1 MLEVKQLSVSY
12 GQHQALADVS
22 VDIAKGEVVVILGAN
37 GAGKSSLL
45 RAIAGLSE
53 GHCDGDITFNGDALL
68 GAAPDDIV
76 IGGIALVP
84 EGRAIFGDLNVEEN
98 LRLGAYSERARM
110 NEQANLD
117 RVLTLFPKLRERR
130 KQITRTMSGGEQ
142 QMVAIGRA
150 LMSDPSI
157 LMLDEPSLG
166 LSPLLSKELFQALGR
181 IRETGPGVLVVEQN
195 AKLSLAIADR
205 GYLIE
210 NGQIVGA
217 NDAASLAADP
227 AVQAAYLGGGGKC
240 VASAQPRQPSRPAPT
255 LPSAPSASAS
265 ATPDAP
271 AGHRTYVKP
280 AGLSASS
287 DNTSSLIGET
297 LDGLLGRAADAAQQ
311 RQPTRVRLPSP
322 SSGDRA
328 EKASQPPRVIEITP
342 EPAPEPSQVS
352 PATPSLSSSVE
363 VGGNDRIATMLAD
376 FEDAAARARQHR
388 SKAAPH
394 NDVRDS
400 SAGHQQASADAGAAL
415 PEIPVFR
422 KSRVEVFK
430 RGKDGTLVKAREV

>member
-1 MLEVKQLSVSY
+1 MLEVKNLSVSY
-12 GQHQALADVS
+12 GQHRALDDIS
-22 VDIAKGEVVVILGAN
+22 VRISKGEVVVILGAN

-53 GHCDGDITFNGDALL
+53 GHCNGDISFAGQSLL
-68 GAAPDDIV
+68 GRNPDEIV
-76 IGGIALVP
+76 TGGIALVP

-142 QMVAIGRA
+142 QMVAVGRA
-150 LMSDPSI
+150 LMSDPTI

-210 NGQIVGA
+210 NGRMVGA
-217 NDAASLAADP
+217 NDAASLAEDP
-227 AVQAAYLGGGGKC
+227 AVQAAYLGGKPGR
-240 VASAQPRQPSRPAPT
+240 AEAAAAQPVAR
-255 LPSAPSASAS
+255 ASKQ
-265 ATPDAP
+265 TDHAP
-271 AGHRTYVKP
+271 AATEAAAATGSGRVYVQP
-280 AGLSASS
+280 AGLSGGAM
-287 DNTSSLIGET
+287 DTGALIGEN
-297 LDGLLGRAADAAQQ
+297 LDSLLGRANAAA
-311 RQPTRVRLPSP
+311 RP
-322 SSGDRA
+322 SSTVTPAQPAGGKTGPRA
-328 EKASQPPRVIEITP
+328 VEIKP
-342 EPAPEPSQVS
+342 EPERAAPAPAPERTVPGQ
-352 PATPSLSSSVE
+352 AGAAGDE
-363 VGGNDRIATMLAD
+363 RIAALLAD
-376 FEDAAARARQHR
+376 FEIAAQKARRPRANGGTN
-388 SKAAPH
+388 APDH
-394 NDVRDS
+394 TIPHGGEPD
-400 SAGHQQASADAGAAL
+400 GL

-422 KSRVEVFK
+422 KAKVEVFK
-430 RGKDGTLVKAREV
+430 RDKNGALVKAREA

>member
-1 MLEVKQLSVSY
+1 MLEVTNLSVSY
-12 GQHQALADVS
+12 GQHRALDDIS
-22 VDIAKGEVVVILGAN
+22 VQIEKGEVVVILGAN

-53 GHCDGDITFNGDALL
+53 GQCDGDISFSGQSIL
-68 GAAPDDIV
+68 GRSPDEIV
-76 IGGIALVP
+76 TGGIALVP

-142 QMVAIGRA
+142 QMVAVGRA
-150 LMSDPSI
+150 LMSDPTI

-181 IRETGPGVLVVEQN
+181 VRETGLGVLVVEQN

-210 NGQIVGA
+210 NGHIVGA

-227 AVQAAYLGGGGKC
+227 AVQAAYLGGKPGRAG
-240 VASAQPRQPSRPAPT
+240 
-255 LPSAPSASAS
+255 
-265 ATPDAP
+265 AP
-271 AGHRTYVKP
+271 AGRPAMAAARQSAPAPAATPSAAAGGSGRVYVTP
-280 AGLSASS
+280 AGLSGGAG
-287 DNTSSLIGET
+287 DAGSLIGEN
-297 LDGLLGRAADAAQQ
+297 LDSLLGRANAAA
-311 RQPTRVRLPSP
+311 RP
-322 SSGDRA
+322 SSTA
-328 EKASQPPRVIEITP
+328 MSPPSVSGKKGPKIIEITP
-342 EPAPEPSQVS
+342 EPEAAAPP
-352 PATPSLSSSVE
+352 PAGASTGAT
-363 VGGNDRIATMLAD
+363 GGDDRIAAMLAD
-376 FEDAAARARQHR
+376 FEAAAEKARQPRRAGGMTRPER
-388 SKAAPH
+388 SVTHGDEP
-394 NDVRDS
+394 V
-400 SAGHQQASADAGAAL
+400 GL

-422 KSRVEVFK
+422 KAKVEVFK
-430 RGKDGTLVKAREV
+430 RDKNGALVKAREA

>member
-1 MLEVKQLSVSY
+1 MLEVKNLSVSY
-12 GQHQALADVS
+12 GQHRALDDIS
-22 VDIAKGEVVVILGAN
+22 VRISKGEVVVILGAN

-53 GHCDGDITFNGDALL
+53 GHCDGDISFAGQSLL
-68 GAAPDDIV
+68 GRNPDEIV
-76 IGGIALVP
+76 TGGIALVP

-142 QMVAIGRA
+142 QMVAVGRA
-150 LMSDPSI
+150 LMSDPTI

-210 NGQIVGA
+210 NGRMVGA

-227 AVQAAYLGGGGKC
+227 AVQAAYLGGKPGRAG
-240 VASAQPRQPSRPAPT
+240 APAARPA
-255 LPSAPSASAS
+255 AVAAKQ
-265 ATPDAP
+265 AGQAP
-271 AGHRTYVKP
+271 AAAEAAAATRSGRVYVQP
-280 AGLSASS
+280 AGLSGGAM
-287 DNTSSLIGET
+287 DTGALIGEN
-297 LDGLLGRAADAAQQ
+297 LDSLLGRANAAA
-311 RQPTRVRLPSP
+311 RP
-322 SSGDRA
+322 SSTVTTAQPAGSKTGPRA
-328 EKASQPPRVIEITP
+328 VKIKP
-342 EPAPEPSQVS
+342 EPERAAPAPAPERTVPGQ
-352 PATPSLSSSVE
+352 AGTAGDE
-363 VGGNDRIATMLAD
+363 RIAALLAD
-376 FEDAAARARQHR
+376 FEIAAQKAREPRANGGTN
-388 SKAAPH
+388 APDYTIPH
-394 NDVRDS
+394 GDEPD
-400 SAGHQQASADAGAAL
+400 GL

-422 KSRVEVFK
+422 KAKVEVFK
-430 RGKDGTLVKAREV
+430 RDKNGALVKAREA

>member
-1 MLEVKQLSVSY
+1 MLEVKNLSVSY
-12 GQHQALADVS
+12 GQHRALDDIS
-22 VDIAKGEVVVILGAN
+22 VRISKGEVVVILGAN

-53 GHCDGDITFNGDALL
+53 GHCDGDISFAGQSLL
-68 GAAPDDIV
+68 GRNPDEIV
-76 IGGIALVP
+76 TGGIALVP

-142 QMVAIGRA
+142 QMVAVGRA
-150 LMSDPSI
+150 LMSDPTI

-210 NGQIVGA
+210 NGRMVGA

-227 AVQAAYLGGGGKC
+227 AVQAAYLGGKPGRAG
-240 VASAQPRQPSRPAPT
+240 APAARPA
-255 LPSAPSASAS
+255 SVAAKQAGQ
-265 ATPDAP
+265 AP
-271 AGHRTYVKP
+271 AAAEAAAATRSGRVYVQP
-280 AGLSASS
+280 AGLSGGAM
-287 DNTSSLIGET
+287 DTGALIGEN
-297 LDGLLGRAADAAQQ
+297 LDSLLGRANAAA
-311 RQPTRVRLPSP
+311 RP
-322 SSGDRA
+322 SSTVTTAQPAGSKTGPRA
-328 EKASQPPRVIEITP
+328 VKIKP
-342 EPAPEPSQVS
+342 EPERAAPAPAPERTVPGQ
-352 PATPSLSSSVE
+352 AGAAGDE
-363 VGGNDRIATMLAD
+363 RIAALLAD
-376 FEDAAARARQHR
+376 FEIAAQKAREPRANGGTN
-388 SKAAPH
+388 APDYTIPH
-394 NDVRDS
+394 GGEPD
-400 SAGHQQASADAGAAL
+400 GL

-422 KSRVEVFK
+422 KAKVEVFK
-430 RGKDGTLVKAREV
+430 RDKNGALVKAREA

>member
-1 MLEVKQLSVSY
+1 MLEVKNLSVSY
-12 GQHQALADVS
+12 GQHRALDDIS
-22 VDIAKGEVVVILGAN
+22 VRISKGEVVVILGAN

-53 GHCDGDITFNGDALL
+53 GHCDGDINFAGQSLL
-68 GAAPDDIV
+68 GRNPDEIV
-76 IGGIALVP
+76 TGGIALVP

-142 QMVAIGRA
+142 QMVAVGRA
-150 LMSDPSI
+150 LMSDPTI

-210 NGQIVGA
+210 NGRMVGA
-217 NDAASLAADP
+217 NDAASLAEDP
-227 AVQAAYLGGGGKC
+227 AVQAAYLGGKPGRAE
-240 VASAQPRQPSRPAPT
+240 ASAARPVEMAPKQ
-255 LPSAPSASAS
+255 A
-265 ATPDAP
+265 DQAP
-271 AGHRTYVKP
+271 AAAEAAAGTGSGRVYVQP
-280 AGLSASS
+280 AGLSGGAM
-287 DNTSSLIGET
+287 DTGALIGEN
-297 LDGLLGRAADAAQQ
+297 LDSLLGRANAAARPSSTVTPAPPADGKTGTRTVEIKPETERAAPALASQRTVPGKADA
-311 RQPTRVRLPSP
+311 
-322 SSGDRA
+322 SGD
-328 EKASQPPRVIEITP
+328 E
-342 EPAPEPSQVS
+342 
-352 PATPSLSSSVE
+352 
-363 VGGNDRIATMLAD
+363 RIAALLAD
-376 FEDAAARARQHR
+376 FEIAAQKARQPR
-388 SKAAPH
+388 SNGGTNASDHTIPH
-394 NDVRDS
+394 GGEPD
-400 SAGHQQASADAGAAL
+400 GL

-422 KSRVEVFK
+422 KAKVEVFK
-430 RGKDGTLVKAREV
+430 RDKNGALVKAREA

>member
-1 MLEVKQLSVSY
+1 MLEVKNLSVSY
-12 GQHQALADVS
+12 GQHRALEDVS
-22 VDIAKGEVVVILGAN
+22 VQIAKGEVVVILGAN

-53 GHCDGDITFNGDALL
+53 GHCDGDISFAGQTLL
-68 GAAPDDIV
+68 GHSPDEIV
-76 IGGIALVP
+76 TGGIALVP

-130 KQITRTMSGGEQ
+130 KQISRTMSGGEQ

-150 LMSDPSI
+150 LMSDPTI

-181 IRETGPGVLVVEQN
+181 IRETGLGVLVVEQN

-210 NGQIVGA
+210 NGRIVGA

-227 AVQAAYLGGGGKC
+227 AVQAAYLGGKPGR
-240 VASAQPRQPSRPAPT
+240 VAAPAPRPVAAT
-255 LPSAPSASAS
+255 TKQPDPAAVVTSPATASAS
-265 ATPDAP
+265 
-271 AGHRTYVKP
+271 GLVYVTP
-280 AGLSASS
+280 AGLSGGAA
-287 DNTSSLIGET
+287 DAGSLIGEN
-297 LDGLLGRAADAAQQ
+297 LDSLLGRASAAA
-311 RQPTRVRLPSP
+311 RSSSTALSSP
-322 SSGDRA
+322 AAGGR
-328 EKASQPPRVIEITP
+328 KGPKIVEITP
-342 EPAPEPSQVS
+342 EPEAPVP
-352 PATPSLSSSVE
+352 PAVPAAAPAHQRA
-363 VGGNDRIATMLAD
+363 GGEDRISAMLAD
-376 FEDAAARARQHR
+376 FEAAAQKAREPRHMSRAPAAER
-388 SKAAPH
+388 SITHGQEP
-394 NDVRDS
+394 V
-400 SAGHQQASADAGAAL
+400 GL

-422 KSRVEVFK
+422 KAKVEVFK
-430 RGKDGTLVKAREV
+430 RDRNGALVKAREA

>member
-1 MLEVKQLSVSY
+1 MLEVKNLSVSY
-12 GQHQALADVS
+12 GQHRALDDIS
-22 VDIAKGEVVVILGAN
+22 VRISKGEVVVILGAN

-53 GHCDGDITFNGDALL
+53 GHCDGDISFAGQSLL
-68 GAAPDDIV
+68 GRNPDEIV
-76 IGGIALVP
+76 TGGIALVP

-142 QMVAIGRA
+142 QMVAVGRA
-150 LMSDPSI
+150 LMSDPTI

-210 NGQIVGA
+210 NGRIVGA

-227 AVQAAYLGGGGKC
+227 AVQAAYLGGKPGRAG
-240 VASAQPRQPSRPAPT
+240 
-255 LPSAPSASAS
+255 
-265 ATPDAP
+265 AP
-271 AGHRTYVKP
+271 AALPAAAAPKQAGRVPAAAEAAAATGSGRVYVQP
-280 AGLSASS
+280 AGLSGGAM
-287 DNTSSLIGET
+287 DTGALIGEN
-297 LDGLLGRAADAAQQ
+297 LDSLLGRANAAA
-311 RQPTRVRLPSP
+311 RP
-322 SSGDRA
+322 SSTVTTAQPAGSKTGPRA
-328 EKASQPPRVIEITP
+328 VKIKP
-342 EPAPEPSQVS
+342 EPERAAPAPAPERTVPGQ
-352 PATPSLSSSVE
+352 AGTAGDE
-363 VGGNDRIATMLAD
+363 RIAALLAD
-376 FEDAAARARQHR
+376 FEIAAQKAREPRANGGTN
-388 SKAAPH
+388 APDYTIPH
-394 NDVRDS
+394 GGELDGLVV
-400 SAGHQQASADAGAAL
+400 
-415 PEIPVFR
+415 IPVFR
-422 KSRVEVFK
+422 KAKVEVFK
-430 RGKDGTLVKAREV
+430 RDKNGALVKAREA

>member
-1 MLEVKQLSVSY
+1 MLEVKNLSVSY
-12 GQHQALADVS
+12 GQHRALDDIS
-22 VDIAKGEVVVILGAN
+22 VRISKGEVVVILGAN

-53 GHCDGDITFNGDALL
+53 GHCDGDISFAGQSLL
-68 GAAPDDIV
+68 GRNPDEIV
-76 IGGIALVP
+76 TGGIALVP

-142 QMVAIGRA
+142 QMVAVGRA
-150 LMSDPSI
+150 LMSDPTI

-210 NGQIVGA
+210 NGRMVGA
-217 NDAASLAADP
+217 NDAASLAEDP
-227 AVQAAYLGGGGKC
+227 AVQAAYLGGKPGR
-240 VASAQPRQPSRPAPT
+240 AEAAAAQPVAR
-255 LPSAPSASAS
+255 ASKQ
-265 ATPDAP
+265 TDYAP
-271 AGHRTYVKP
+271 AATEAAAATGSGRVYVQP
-280 AGLSASS
+280 AGLSGGAM
-287 DNTSSLIGET
+287 DTGALIGEN
-297 LDGLLGRAADAAQQ
+297 LDSLLGRANAAA
-311 RQPTRVRLPSP
+311 RP
-322 SSGDRA
+322 SSTVTPAQPARGKTGQRA
-328 EKASQPPRVIEITP
+328 VEIKP
-342 EPAPEPSQVS
+342 EPERAATAPASERTVPGQVG
-352 PATPSLSSSVE
+352 AAGDE
-363 VGGNDRIATMLAD
+363 RIAALLAD
-376 FEDAAARARQHR
+376 FEIAAQKARQPR
-388 SKAAPH
+388 ANGGTNAPDH
-394 NDVRDS
+394 TIPHGGEPD
-400 SAGHQQASADAGAAL
+400 GL

-422 KSRVEVFK
+422 KAKVEVFK
-430 RGKDGTLVKAREV
+430 RDKNGALVKAREA

>member
-1 MLEVKQLSVSY
+1 MLEVKNLSVSY
-12 GQHQALADVS
+12 SQHRALDDIS
-22 VDIAKGEVVVILGAN
+22 VRISKGEVVVILGAN

-53 GHCDGDITFNGDALL
+53 GHCDGDISFAGQSLL
-68 GAAPDDIV
+68 GRNPDEIV
-76 IGGIALVP
+76 TGGIALVP

-142 QMVAIGRA
+142 QMVAVGRA
-150 LMSDPSI
+150 LMSDPTI

-210 NGQIVGA
+210 NGRMVGA

-227 AVQAAYLGGGGKC
+227 AVQAAYLGGKPGRAG
-240 VASAQPRQPSRPAPT
+240 
-255 LPSAPSASAS
+255 
-265 ATPDAP
+265 AP
-271 AGHRTYVKP
+271 AARTPAAAPKQAGRAPAAAEAAAATGSGRVYVQP
-280 AGLSASS
+280 AGLSGGAM
-287 DNTSSLIGET
+287 DTGALIGEN
-297 LDGLLGRAADAAQQ
+297 LDSLLGRANAAA
-311 RQPTRVRLPSP
+311 RP
-322 SSGDRA
+322 SSTVTPAQPARGKTGPRA
-328 EKASQPPRVIEITP
+328 VEIKP
-342 EPAPEPSQVS
+342 EPERAATAPAPERTVPGQ
-352 PATPSLSSSVE
+352 AGAAGDE
-363 VGGNDRIATMLAD
+363 RIAALLAD
-376 FEDAAARARQHR
+376 FEIAAQKAREPRANGGTN
-388 SKAAPH
+388 APDYTIPH
-394 NDVRDS
+394 GGEPD
-400 SAGHQQASADAGAAL
+400 GL

-422 KSRVEVFK
+422 KAKVEVFK
-430 RGKDGTLVKAREV
+430 RDKNGALVKAREA

>member
-1 MLEVKQLSVSY
+1 MLEVKNLSVSY
-12 GQHQALADVS
+12 GQHRALDDIS
-22 VDIAKGEVVVILGAN
+22 VRISKGEVVVILGAN

-53 GHCDGDITFNGDALL
+53 GHCDGDINFAGQSLL
-68 GAAPDDIV
+68 GRNPDEIV
-76 IGGIALVP
+76 TGGIALVP

-142 QMVAIGRA
+142 QMVAVGRA
-150 LMSDPSI
+150 LMSDPTI

-210 NGQIVGA
+210 NGRMVGA
-217 NDAASLAADP
+217 NDAASLAEDP
-227 AVQAAYLGGGGKC
+227 AVQAAYLGGKPGRAG
-240 VASAQPRQPSRPAPT
+240 
-255 LPSAPSASAS
+255 
-265 ATPDAP
+265 AP
-271 AGHRTYVKP
+271 AARPTAVAAKHAGRAPAAPEAAAATESGRVYVQP
-280 AGLSASS
+280 AGLSGGAM
-287 DNTSSLIGET
+287 DTGALIGEN
-297 LDGLLGRAADAAQQ
+297 LDSLLGRANAAA
-311 RQPTRVRLPSP
+311 RP
-322 SSGDRA
+322 SSTVTLAQLADGKTGTRNVEIMPETERAAPALASRRTVPGQAGASGD
-328 EKASQPPRVIEITP
+328 E
-342 EPAPEPSQVS
+342 
-352 PATPSLSSSVE
+352 
-363 VGGNDRIATMLAD
+363 RIAALLAD
-376 FEDAAARARQHR
+376 FEIAAQKARQPR
-388 SKAAPH
+388 SNGGTNASDQTIPH
-394 NDVRDS
+394 GNEPD
-400 SAGHQQASADAGAAL
+400 GL

-422 KSRVEVFK
+422 KAKVEVFK
-430 RGKDGTLVKAREV
+430 RDKNGALVKAREA

>member
-1 MLEVKQLSVSY
+1 MLEVKNLSVSY
-12 GQHQALADVS
+12 GQHRAL
-22 VDIAKGEVVVILGAN
+22 VDISVRISKGEVVVILGAN

-53 GHCDGDITFNGDALL
+53 GHCDGDISFAGQSLL
-68 GAAPDDIV
+68 GRNPDDIV
-76 IGGIALVP
+76 TGGIALVP

-142 QMVAIGRA
+142 QMVAVGRA
-150 LMSDPSI
+150 LMSDPTI

-210 NGQIVGA
+210 NGRMVGA

-227 AVQAAYLGGGGKC
+227 AVQAAYLGGKPGRAG
-240 VASAQPRQPSRPAPT
+240 
-255 LPSAPSASAS
+255 
-265 ATPDAP
+265 AP
-271 AGHRTYVKP
+271 AARTPAVAAKQAGRAPAAAEAAAATRSGRVYVQP
-280 AGLSASS
+280 TGLSGGAM
-287 DNTSSLIGET
+287 DTGALIGEN
-297 LDGLLGRAADAAQQ
+297 LDSLLGRANAAA
-311 RQPTRVRLPSP
+311 RP
-322 SSGDRA
+322 SSTVTPAQPAGGKTGPRA
-328 EKASQPPRVIEITP
+328 VKIKP
-342 EPAPEPSQVS
+342 EPERAAPAPERTVPGQAV
-352 PATPSLSSSVE
+352 AAGDE
-363 VGGNDRIATMLAD
+363 RIAALLAD
-376 FEDAAARARQHR
+376 FEIAAQKARRPRANGGTN
-388 SKAAPH
+388 APDYTIPH
-394 NDVRDS
+394 GGEPD
-400 SAGHQQASADAGAAL
+400 GL

-422 KSRVEVFK
+422 KAKVEVFK
-430 RGKDGTLVKAREV
+430 RDKNGALVKAREA

>member
-1 MLEVKQLSVSY
+1 MLEVKNLSVSY
-12 GQHQALADVS
+12 GQHRALDDIS
-22 VDIAKGEVVVILGAN
+22 VRISKGEVVVILGAN

-53 GHCDGDITFNGDALL
+53 GHCDGDINFAGQSLL
-68 GAAPDDIV
+68 GRNPDEIV
-76 IGGIALVP
+76 TGGIALVP

-142 QMVAIGRA
+142 QMVAVGRA
-150 LMSDPSI
+150 LMSDPTI

-210 NGQIVGA
+210 NGRMVGA
-217 NDAASLAADP
+217 DDAASLAEDP
-227 AVQAAYLGGGGKC
+227 AVQAAYLGGKPGRAE
-240 VASAQPRQPSRPAPT
+240 ASAARPVEMAPKQ
-255 LPSAPSASAS
+255 A
-265 ATPDAP
+265 DQAP
-271 AGHRTYVKP
+271 AAAEAAAGTGSGRVYIQP
-280 AGLSASS
+280 AGLFGGAM
-287 DNTSSLIGET
+287 DTGALIGEN
-297 LDGLLGRAADAAQQ
+297 LDSLLGRANAAARPSSTVTPAPPADGKTGTRTVEIKPETERAAPALASQRTVPGKADA
-311 RQPTRVRLPSP
+311 
-322 SSGDRA
+322 SGD
-328 EKASQPPRVIEITP
+328 E
-342 EPAPEPSQVS
+342 
-352 PATPSLSSSVE
+352 
-363 VGGNDRIATMLAD
+363 RIAALLAD
-376 FEDAAARARQHR
+376 FEIAAQKARQPR
-388 SKAAPH
+388 SNGGINASDQTIPH
-394 NDVRDS
+394 
-400 SAGHQQASADAGAAL
+400 ASEPHGL

-422 KSRVEVFK
+422 KAKVEVFK
-430 RGKDGTLVKAREV
+430 RDKNGALVKAREA

>member
-1 MLEVKQLSVSY
+1 MLEVKNLSVSY
-12 GQHQALADVS
+12 GQHRALEDVS
-22 VDIAKGEVVVILGAN
+22 VQIAKGEVVVILGAN

-53 GHCDGDITFNGDALL
+53 GHCDGDISFAGQSLL
-68 GAAPDDIV
+68 GRNPDEIV
-76 IGGIALVP
+76 TGGIALVP

-142 QMVAIGRA
+142 QMVAVGRA
-150 LMSDPSI
+150 LMSDPTI

-210 NGQIVGA
+210 NGRMVGA

-227 AVQAAYLGGGGKC
+227 AVQAAYLGGKPGRAG
-240 VASAQPRQPSRPAPT
+240 APAARPAAA
-255 LPSAPSASAS
+255 APKQAGR
-265 ATPDAP
+265 AP
-271 AGHRTYVKP
+271 AAAEAAAATGSGRVYVQP
-280 AGLSASS
+280 AGLSGGAM
-287 DNTSSLIGET
+287 DTGALIGEN
-297 LDGLLGRAADAAQQ
+297 LDSLLGRANAAA
-311 RQPTRVRLPSP
+311 RP
-322 SSGDRA
+322 SSTVTPAQPAGGKTGPRA
-328 EKASQPPRVIEITP
+328 VKIKP
-342 EPAPEPSQVS
+342 EPERAAPAPAPERTVPGQ
-352 PATPSLSSSVE
+352 AGAAGDE
-363 VGGNDRIATMLAD
+363 RIAALLAD
-376 FEDAAARARQHR
+376 FEIAAQKAREPRANGGTN
-388 SKAAPH
+388 APDYTIPH
-394 NDVRDS
+394 GGEPD
-400 SAGHQQASADAGAAL
+400 GL

-422 KSRVEVFK
+422 KAKVEVFK
-430 RGKDGTLVKAREV
+430 RDKNGALVKAREA

>member
-1 MLEVKQLSVSY
+1 MLEVKNLSVSY
-12 GQHQALADVS
+12 GQHRALDDIS
-22 VDIAKGEVVVILGAN
+22 VRISKGEVVVILGAN

-53 GHCDGDITFNGDALL
+53 GHCDGDISFAGQSLL
-68 GAAPDDIV
+68 GRNPDEIV
-76 IGGIALVP
+76 TGGIALVP

-142 QMVAIGRA
+142 QMVAVGRA
-150 LMSDPSI
+150 LMSDPTI

-210 NGQIVGA
+210 NGRIVGA

-227 AVQAAYLGGGGKC
+227 AVQAAYLGGKPGRAG
-240 VASAQPRQPSRPAPT
+240 
-255 LPSAPSASAS
+255 
-265 ATPDAP
+265 AP
-271 AGHRTYVKP
+271 AALPAAAAPKQAGRAPAAAEAAAATGSGRVYVQP
-280 AGLSASS
+280 AGLSGGAM
-287 DNTSSLIGET
+287 DTGALIGEN
-297 LDGLLGRAADAAQQ
+297 LDSLLGRANAAA
-311 RQPTRVRLPSP
+311 RP
-322 SSGDRA
+322 SSTVTPAQPAGGKTGPRA
-328 EKASQPPRVIEITP
+328 AKIKP
-342 EPAPEPSQVS
+342 EPERAAPAPAPERTVPGQ
-352 PATPSLSSSVE
+352 AGAAGDE
-363 VGGNDRIATMLAD
+363 RIAALLAD
-376 FEDAAARARQHR
+376 FEIAAQKAREPRANGGTN
-388 SKAAPH
+388 APDYTIPH
-394 NDVRDS
+394 GGEPD
-400 SAGHQQASADAGAAL
+400 GL

-422 KSRVEVFK
+422 KAKVEVFK
-430 RGKDGTLVKAREV
+430 RDKNGALVKAREA